1 MPSLRI
7 AAPVTKCQKTCKCW
21 ETLLPIS
28 VMWHIENGT
37 CDKMTFPT
45 SLLPLFAG
53 NERIRKIRSPKCLLR
68 SHFSGKATPS
78 PNESTIFLMHS
89 DRFMQPISH
98 IHSHRMHIACTV
110 SVDWE
115 RRIDFEQ
122 RLEWWIEDEFY
133 WLNSW
138 HDADTKTHSER
149 TLYIFQIMCDP
160 FCGEIIHQFE
170 LQKQS
175 TETDS
180 NCLRIWLND
189 CSLYS
194 PTRNKFRFEYMIFRF
209 RIRLCVRVIRMNE
222 RGWQ

>member
-1 MPSLRI
+1 MSSALSFLWAGDAATKRKYNISQFSCIRI
-7 AAPVTKCQKTCKCW
+7 DWCSPFHTYT
-21 ETLLPIS
+21 
-28 VMWHIENGT
+28 
-37 CDKMTFPT
+37 
-45 SLLPLFAG
+45 
-53 NERIRKIRSPKCLLR
+53 RI
-68 SHFSGKATPS
+68 TY
-78 PNESTIFLMHS
+78 
-89 DRFMQPISH
+89 
-98 IHSHRMHIACTV
+98 MHIAWTV

-160 FCGEIIHQFE
+160 FCGQIIHQFE
-170 LQKQS
+170 VQKQS

-209 RIRLCVRVIRMNE
+209 RIRLCVRVCVCVSFVWTRQRKAIVSIYFVCGNL
-222 RGWQ
+222 